1 MGKIIEFRPSDSDY
15 WAKRIGATM
24 LAKVSGMETEAKEYN
39 PFKTEDEMVNAI
51 LRMTEIDMKNDPES
65 FKM

>member
-1 MGKIIEFRPSDSDY
+1 MRKTIEFRSNDPDY

-24 LAKVSGMETEAKEYN
+24 LVKVPDLETEAAEYN
-39 PFKTEDEMVNAI
+39 PFKTEDKMIKAI

>member
-1 MGKIIEFRPSDSDY
+1 MKKTIEFRPSDSDY

-24 LAKVSGMETEAKEYN
+24 LAKVLGMATEVAEYN
-39 PFKTEDEMVNAI
+39 PFKTEDEMIKAI

-65 FKM
+65 FKI